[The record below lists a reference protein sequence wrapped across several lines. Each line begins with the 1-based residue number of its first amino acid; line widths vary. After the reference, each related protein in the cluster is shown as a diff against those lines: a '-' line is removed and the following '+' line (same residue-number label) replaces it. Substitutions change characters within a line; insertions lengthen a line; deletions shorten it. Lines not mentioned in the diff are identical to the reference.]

1 MVEATLLELTGKCNM
16 HPIEYAIMRFKEWYK
31 GDSWY
36 GDGINLHMDY
46 YNSFVIHPML
56 LDILEVMQKHGKG
69 ETDFY
74 KKEQLR
80 FSRYAEQQERLISP
94 EGTFPIVGR
103 SLAYRFGAFHALS
116 DVAYRKLLPERVKPG
131 QVRSALSAIINRQ
144 VNAPGTFNPEGWL
157 RVGFAGYQPHI
168 GETYISTGSLYLC
181 TAVFIALGLP
191 ESDEFWS
198 SPSADWTC
206 KKGWAGVDL
215 NVDKALKK

>member
-1 MVEATLLELTGKCNM
+1 MSSI
-16 HPIEYAIMRFKEWYK
+16 PY
-31 GDSWY
+31 D
-36 GDGINLHMDY
+36 
-46 YNSFVIHPML
+46 
-56 LDILEVMQKHGKG
+56 LEV
-69 ETDFY
+69 ERY
-74 KKEQLR
+74 A
-80 FSRYAEQQERLISP
+80 RYAEQQERLISP

-116 DVAYRKLLPERVKPG
+116 DVAYRKLLPDRVKPA

-144 VNAPGTFNPEGWL
+144 INAPGTFNPEGWL

-191 ESDEFWS
+191 DSDEFWS

-206 KKGWAGVDL
+206 KKGWAEGEDQ
-215 NVDKALKK
+215 NS

>member
-1 MVEATLLELTGKCNM
+1 MKKNG
-16 HPIEYAIMRFKEWYK
+16 IESSIPY
-31 GDSWY
+31 D
-36 GDGINLHMDY
+36 
-46 YNSFVIHPML
+46 
-56 LDILEVMQKHGKG
+56 LEV
-69 ETDFY
+69 ERY
-74 KKEQLR
+74 A
-80 FSRYAEQQERLISP
+80 RYAEQQERLISP

-116 DVAYRKLLPERVKPG
+116 DVAYRKLLPDRVKPA

-144 VNAPGTFNPEGWL
+144 INAPGTFNPEGWL

-191 ESDEFWS
+191 DSDEFWS